1 MEGQQEKDWETGRQ
15 EGSWDNGERG
25 ALETGDQGG
34 GSPQQLGSTTLGSC
48 QAFKFPTSY
57 FYRLSPPASAEA
69 SEEVLDSPLA
79 CFLQFV
85 PASHVFWASITGGLL
100 STGFRDLPCC
110 SSGACARRWK
120 GMGATSIPQLPRLPG
135 RGRGGCLAVALVYL
149 SQDAFLCVSASSSPL
164 PHFTGLLL
172 LGKCWLPPPLKEPV
186 IWVPEN
192 DAYIKLS
199 SAGETD

>member
-1 MEGQQEKDWETGRQ
+1 M
-15 EGSWDNGERG
+15 
-25 ALETGDQGG
+25 ETGDQGG

-48 QAFKFPTSY
+48 QTFKFPTSC
-57 FYRLSPPASAEA
+57 FYSLSPPAS
-69 SEEVLDSPLA
+69 SEEVLDLPLA
-79 CFLQFV
+79 CFFQFV
-85 PASHVFWASITGGLL
+85 PASHVFWASITSGLL

-110 SSGACARRWK
+110 SLGALARSWK
-120 GMGATSIPQLPRLPG
+120 GMGAARIPQLPRLSG
-135 RGRGGCLAVALVYL
+135 RGCGGCLAVALVYL
-149 SQDAFLCVSASSSPL
+149 SQDAFLCVSVSSSFL